1 MRFQTLDSSTA
12 MRTATLATLAIA
24 IALALLVVSS
34 FSPGGANAHPLGNLS
49 VSRYSRLELYSDAT
63 LIRYVVDIA
72 EVPAFQ
78 ELRSIDTDGDG
89 EPSAAEGSAYLE
101 ELAPALRN
109 ELHLEVDGSEVDLRL
124 MSSDIAF
131 PEGQAGLRTIRAGL
145 WLRADID
152 GELVRLEY
160 RDGNYADRTGWREIV
175 VVSGEG
181 VELVSS
187 SAPAED
193 LSAELT
199 AYPTDRIADQPGLT
213 VAAASYVAGTGESA
227 PVTGLG
233 TVSLEPSVQSGGFAS
248 LIGRDKLTLSVV
260 LVSVLAALG
269 FGAIHALEPGHGK
282 TLVAAYFAGVRGTVK
297 QALTLGLII
306 AATHS
311 LGVMAIGLLV
321 LFGSHFILPEDLY
334 PWLTLF
340 AGLIVL
346 SLGLRLAAQRI
357 PSLLRRRSN
366 LHAHGHSH
374 EHPEAAGGSPW
385 RNLVLIGLVDGIV
398 PSPST
403 ILVLLA
409 AVSLD
414 RIVLGAALIVA
425 FSVGLAA
432 VLTAV
437 SLSLVYAQRFLKRL
451 NDTLGSRSSGPIG
464 SVIAS
469 VSGEGVV
476 ARALPSC
483 AAVMLVAVGTFLT
496 LSAAT
501 GPGTPF

>member
-1 MRFQTLDSSTA
+1 MHFQTLASPTVI
-12 MRTATLATLAIA
+12 RTASLVALAIGM
-24 IALALLVVSS
+24 ALALLALSS
-34 FSPGGANAHPLGNLS
+34 LSPRAADAHPLGNLS
-49 VSRYSRLELYSDAT
+49 VSRYSRLELYSDAA

-89 EPSAAEGSAYLE
+89 EPSAAEGSVYLAQ
-101 ELAPALRN
+101 LAPALRN
-109 ELHLEVDGSEVDLRL
+109 ELHLEVDGSEVDLNL
-124 MSSDIAF
+124 MSSDITF
-131 PEGQAGLRTIRAGL
+131 PEGQAGLGTIRAGL

-175 VVSGEG
+175 IVSGDG

-187 SAPAED
+187 SAPSED

-199 AYPTDRIADQPGLT
+199 TYPTDRIADQPGLT
-213 VAAASYVAGTGESA
+213 VASASYVSGAGERA
-227 PVTGLG
+227 PSTDATTLK
-233 TVSLEPSVQSGGFAS
+233 LEPGAQGGGFTS
-248 LIGRDKLTLSVV
+248 LIGREKLTVSVV
-260 LVSVLAALG
+260 LISLLAALG

-297 QALTLGLII
+297 QAVVLGLII

-346 SLGLRLAAQRI
+346 SLGLRLAVQRI
-357 PSLLRRRSN
+357 PSLLRRRPSV
-366 LHAHGHSH
+366 HGHGHSH
-374 EHPEAAGGSPW
+374 DHPETAGGSPW

-414 RIVLGAALIVA
+414 RIVLGATLIVA
-425 FSVGLAA
+425 FSIGLAA

-437 SLSLVYAQRFLKRL
+437 SLSLVYAQRLLNRL
-451 NDTLGSRSSGPIG
+451 SESLGAGSSGPIG
-464 SVIAS
+464 AVIAS

-483 AAVMLVAVGTFLT
+483 AAVMLVAVGMFLT
-496 LSAAT
+496 LSAAA
-501 GPGTPF
+501 GSGTPF